1 MANQWN
7 AQWNSLTALG
17 HDTAEVVQ
25 IGPYRIAERFDVALA
40 SLAMRRGQDAAFAA
54 AAKKAGV
61 PLPGASTYEAGKI
74 FGAFWATPEMWFVEA
89 DFATHEDIVA
99 ALKPAFGETA
109 SITEQTDAWVR
120 FDVSGEGLVAVF
132 ERLSNLDLATLP
144 DGFASRTVM
153 ENLGVYLIRHSATS
167 VTLYGPRSSAQ
178 GLLHALEVTAKS
190 VI

>member
-1 MANQWN
+1 MG
-7 AQWNSLTALG
+7 NSWQALTALG
-17 HDTAEVVQ
+17 HDAAEVVE

-40 SLAMRRGQDAAFAA
+40 SVAMRRGQEKAFAA
-54 AAKKAGV
+54 AAKKLGV
-61 PLPGASTYEAGKI
+61 PVPGASTYEAGKV
-74 FGAFWATPEMWFVEA
+74 FSAFWTTPEMWLVEA

-99 ALKPAFGETA
+99 ALKPGFGEAA

-120 FDVSGEGLVAVF
+120 FDVSGEGLERLF
-132 ERLSNLDLATLP
+132 ERLTNLDLGQLP

-153 ENLGVYLIRHSATS
+153 EHLGVYLIRHSATA

>member
-1 MANQWN
+1 LK
-7 AQWNSLTALG
+7 SLTALG
-17 HDTAEVVQ
+17 HDAAEVVQ

-40 SLAMRRGQDAAFAA
+40 SLALRRGQEAAFQAA
-54 AAKKAGV
+54 AQAAGV
-61 PLPGASTYEAGKI
+61 PLPGPSSHAAGAVYS
-74 FGAFWATPEMWFVEA
+74 AFWTTPEMWFVEA

-99 ALKPAFGETA
+99 ALKPAFGEAA

-120 FDVSGEGLVAVF
+120 FDVSGSGLGALF
-132 ERLSNLDLATLP
+132 ERLTNLDLAVLP

-153 ENLGVYLIRHSATS
+153 EHLGVYLIKRSAS
-167 VTLYGPRSSAQ
+167 EVTLYGPRSSAQ

>member
-1 MANQWN
+1 MANQWK
-7 AQWNSLTALG
+7 ALTALG
-17 HDTAEVVQ
+17 HDAAEVVQ
-25 IGPYRIAERFDVALA
+25 IGPYRIVERFDVALA
-40 SLAMRRGQDAAFAA
+40 SVAMRRGQDTGFSA
-54 AAKKAGV
+54 AAKLAGV
-61 PLPGASTYEAGKI
+61 PLPGASTHEAGKM
-74 FGAFWATPEMWFVEA
+74 FSAFWVTPEMWFVEA

-99 ALKPAFGETA
+99 ALKPGFGEAA

-120 FDVSGEGLVAVF
+120 FDVSGEGLERLF

-153 ENLGVYLIRHSATS
+153 EHLGVYLIRHSAAS

-178 GLLHALEVTAKS
+178 GLLHALEVAAKS

>member
-1 MANQWN
+1 VANQWK
-7 AQWNSLTALG
+7 ALTALG
-17 HDTAEVVQ
+17 HDTAETVQ
-25 IGPYRIAERFDVALA
+25 IGPYRITERFDVALA
-40 SLAMRRGQDAAFAA
+40 SLAVRRGQEAAFAD
-54 AAKKAGV
+54 AAKAAGV
-61 PLPGASTYEAGKI
+61 PLPGASAHLSGAVYS
-74 FGAFWATPEMWFVEA
+74 AFWVTPEMWFIEA

-99 ALKPAFGETA
+99 QLKPAFGATA

-120 FDVSGEGLVAVF
+120 FDVAGEGLVALF

-153 ENLGVYLIRHSATS
+153 EHLGVYLVKRSATE
-167 VTLYGPRSSAQ
+167 VVLYGPRSSAQ

>member
-7 AQWNSLTALG
+7 ALTALG
-17 HDTAEVVQ
+17 HDAAETVE
-25 IGPYRIAERFDVALA
+25 IGPYRIVERFDVALA
-40 SLAMRRGQDAAFAA
+40 SLAMRRGQEKGFAA
-54 AAKKAGV
+54 AAKKLGV
-61 PLPGASTYEAGKI
+61 PLPGASRHEAGKVYS
-74 FGAFWATPEMWFVEA
+74 AFWTTPEMWLVEA

-99 ALKPAFGETA
+99 ALKPGFGETA

-120 FDVSGEGLVAVF
+120 FDVTGAGLERLF
-132 ERLSNLDLATLP
+132 ERLTNLDLAKLP
-144 DGFASRTVM
+144 DGFASRTVI
-153 ENLGVYLIRHSATS
+153 EHLGVYLIRHAAGS

>member
-7 AQWNSLTALG
+7 ALTALG
-17 HDTAEVVQ
+17 HETAETVA
-25 IGPYRIAERFDVALA
+25 IGPYRIVERFDVALA
-40 SLAMRRGQDAAFAA
+40 SVAMRRGQDKAFGA
-54 AAKKAGV
+54 AAKKLGV
-61 PLPGASTYEAGKI
+61 PLPGAATHAAGKV
-74 FGAFWATPEMWFVEA
+74 FSSFWTTPDMWFVEA

-99 ALKPAFGETA
+99 ALKPAFGEAA

-120 FDVSGEGLVAVF
+120 FDVMGEGLGALF
-132 ERLSNLDLATLP
+132 ERLSNLDLAVLP
-144 DGFASRTVM
+144 DGYASRTVM
-153 ENLGVYLIRHSATS
+153 EHLGVYLIRHSAVS

>member
-1 MANQWN
+1 MANQWK
-7 AQWNSLTALG
+7 ALTALG
-17 HDTAEVVQ
+17 YDAAEVVQ
-25 IGPYRIAERFDVALA
+25 IGPYRIVERFDVALA
-40 SLAMRRGQDAAFAA
+40 SVAVRRGQDKGFAA
-54 AAKKAGV
+54 AAKQAGV
-61 PLPGASTYEAGKI
+61 PLPWASTHEVGKV
-74 FGAFWATPEMWFVEA
+74 FSAFWVTPEMWFVEA

-120 FDVSGEGLVAVF
+120 FDVSGEGLVVLF
-132 ERLSNLDLATLP
+132 ERLSNLDLAILP

-153 ENLGVYLIRHSATS
+153 EHLGVYLIRHSAAS

>member
-1 MANQWN
+1 MANTLK
-7 AQWNSLTALG
+7 SLTALG
-17 HDTAEVVQ
+17 HDAAETVQ

-40 SLAMRRGQDAAFAA
+40 SVAVRRGQDTAFAA
-54 AAKKAGV
+54 AAKSAGV
-61 PLPGASTYEAGKI
+61 PLPGPSTHAAGAVYS
-74 FGAFWATPEMWFVEA
+74 AFWTTPEMWFVEA
-89 DFATHEDIVA
+89 DFASHENIVA

-120 FDVSGEGLVAVF
+120 FDVSGAGLVALF
-132 ERLSNLDLATLP
+132 ERLTNLDLGALP

-153 ENLGVYLIRHSATS
+153 EHLGVYLVKRSVTE